1 MRQLL
6 RQTVHDLALYSG
18 ASVWRA
24 RGQRARR
31 ILTLHGV
38 GVDDMPLESF
48 ERLMRWLRGHARVV
62 ALPDLLSDL
71 QAQRPPA
78 ADLEI
83 ALTFDDGMA
92 SQFLLAYPVLRELGL
107 SATIFVC
114 PQLIDERRWL
124 WNHEVRAR
132 WQRLEARQQAA
143 LTQGLGAN
151 PHDANA
157 VVARLKTL
165 PEAARADFCARLRVD
180 TPDFRPTRA
189 ESSAYDLMDWDQ
201 MRQMDPALVT
211 IGSHSLSHPI
221 LTTLTDEDLE
231 RELQG
236 SRSRLESQLDRSTP
250 IFCYPNGSLDARV
263 RDCAAR
269 HYDAAVTTF
278 EALID
283 TQSADYWALPRIPVS
298 SDLGLSVWRLHSPQS

>member
-1 MRQLL
+1 
-6 RQTVHDLALYSG
+6 
-18 ASVWRA
+18 
-24 RGQRARR
+24 
-31 ILTLHGV
+31 
-38 GVDDMPLESF
+38 MPLERF

-71 QAQRPPA
+71 HSQRPPPG
-78 ADLEI
+78 DLEV
-83 ALTFDDGMA
+83 ALTFDDGLA

-114 PQLIDERRWL
+114 PQLIDEQRWL

-132 WQRLEARQQAA
+132 WQRLETRRQTELAQD
-143 LTQGLGAN
+143 LGAN

-157 VVARLKTL
+157 VVARLKTQ
-165 PEAARADFCARLRVD
+165 PEAARADFFARLRLG
-180 TPDFRPTRA
+180 TPEFRPTRA
-189 ESSAYDLMDWDQ
+189 ESLAYDLMDWDQ

-221 LTTLTDEDLE
+221 LTTLLDEDLD
-231 RELQG
+231 RELRG

-269 HYDAAVTTF
+269 HYDAAVSTV

-283 TQSADYWALPRIPVS
+283 NQSADYWALPRIPVS

>member
-1 MRQLL
+1 ML
-6 RQTVHDLALYSG
+6 RQTIHDLALYSG

-24 RGQRARR
+24 RAQRARR

-48 ERLMRWLRGHARVV
+48 ERLMRWLRSHARVV

-78 ADLEI
+78 AELEI

-132 WQRLEARQQAA
+132 WQRLEARQQTA
-143 LTQGLGAN
+143 LAQGLGAN

-180 TPDFRPTRA
+180 TPEFRPTRA
-189 ESSAYDLMDWDQ
+189 ESAAYDLMDWDQ
-201 MRQMDPALVT
+201 MRQMDPGLVT

-236 SRSRLESQLDRSTP
+236 SRARLESQLDRSTP

-269 HYDAAVTTF
+269 HYDAAVSTA
-278 EALID
+278 EALIGQ
-283 TQSADYWALPRIPVS
+283 QSADYWALPRIPVS
-298 SDLGLSVWRLHSPQS
+298 ADLGLSVWRLHSPQS